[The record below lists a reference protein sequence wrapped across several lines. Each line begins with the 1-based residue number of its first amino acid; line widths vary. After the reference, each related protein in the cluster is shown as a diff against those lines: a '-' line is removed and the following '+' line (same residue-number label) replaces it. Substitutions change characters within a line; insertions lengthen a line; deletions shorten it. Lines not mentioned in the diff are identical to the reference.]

1 MMKYADRDFRVSG
14 GYIRLGKASLSETP
28 IFNPLITRH
37 KPAPNLQGRKMP
49 VWLAV
54 QSVCC

>member
-1 MMKYADRDFRVSG
+1 MMKYACRDFRC
-14 GYIRLGKASLSETP
+14 IRGNIRPGKASLSETS
-28 IFNPLITRH
+28 IFNILITRH
-37 KPAPNLQGRKMP
+37 KTAPNLQGRKQA